1 MIMTAEETAGTATG
15 RTTRTGTISFTARDI
30 TGLHE
35 VTVDDMPADAP
46 AGEVARSLANRLNL
60 PTNVPWSL
68 RSDTSAEYLK
78 DDVDLA
84 SQLPETGAKL
94 TISPRTHLG
103 AVWG

>member
-1 MIMTAEETAGTATG
+1 MIMTTEETAGPE
-15 RTTRTGTISFTARDI
+15 TRTINPRTVSFTARDI

-35 VTVDDMPADAP
+35 ITVDDMPADAP
-46 AGEVARSLANRLNL
+46 AGEVARSLASRLNL

-78 DDVDLA
+78 DEIDLA

-103 AVWG
+103 GLLG

>member
-1 MIMTAEETAGTATG
+1 MIMPTEEIAGLTATE
-15 RTTRTGTISFTARDI
+15 RSTSRTISFTARDI
-30 TGLHE
+30 TGVHE
-35 VTVDDMPADAP
+35 ITVDDMPADAP
-46 AGEVARSLANRLNL
+46 AGDVARSLANRLNL

-103 AVWG
+103 

>member
-1 MIMTAEETAGTATG
+1 MI
-15 RTTRTGTISFTARDI
+15 RTTEEIAGPMPVTTRAAPRTLKFTARDI
-30 TGLHE
+30 TGVHE
-35 VTVDDMPADAP
+35 ITVDDMPGDAP
-46 AGEVARSLANRLNL
+46 AGEVARSLATRLNL

-103 AVWG
+103 

>member
-1 MIMTAEETAGTATG
+1 MIMTTEETAGLTAT
-15 RTTRTGTISFTARDI
+15 RTTAPRAISFTARDI
-30 TGLHE
+30 TGVHE
-35 VTVDDMPADAP
+35 ITVDDMPADAP
-46 AGEVARSLANRLNL
+46 AGDVARSLANRLNL

-103 AVWG
+103 

>member
-1 MIMTAEETAGTATG
+1 MIMTTEEIAGSTAT
-15 RTTRTGTISFTARDI
+15 RPTTPGTISFTARDI

-35 VTVDDMPADAP
+35 ITVDDMPADAP

-103 AVWG
+103 

>member
-1 MIMTAEETAGTATG
+1 MIMTAQEIAGSTAARATKPG
-15 RTTRTGTISFTARDI
+15 SISFTARDI

-35 VTVDDMPADAP
+35 ITVDDMPADAP
-46 AGEVARSLANRLNL
+46 AGEVARSLANQLNL

-68 RSDTSAEYLK
+68 RSDTSAEYLR
-78 DDVDLA
+78 DDLDLA

-103 AVWG
+103 

>member
-1 MIMTAEETAGTATG
+1 MIMTTEEVDSST
-15 RTTRTGTISFTARDI
+15 TTRAAGPRAISFTARDI

-35 VTVDDMPADAP
+35 ITVDDMPADAP

-103 AVWG
+103 

>member
-1 MIMTAEETAGTATG
+1 MIMPTEEIAGSTDLG
-15 RTTRTGTISFTARDI
+15 RSTPRAISFTARDI
-30 TGLHE
+30 TGVHE
-35 VTVDDMPADAP
+35 ITVDDVPGDAP
-46 AGEVARSLANRLNL
+46 AGDVARSLANRLNL

-78 DDVDLA
+78 DDVALA

-103 AVWG
+103 

>member
-1 MIMTAEETAGTATG
+1 
-15 RTTRTGTISFTARDI
+15 
-30 TGLHE
+30 
-35 VTVDDMPADAP
+35 
-46 AGEVARSLANRLNL
+46 
-60 PTNVPWSL
+60 L

-103 AVWG
+103 AQLG

>member
-1 MIMTAEETAGTATG
+1 MI
-15 RTTRTGTISFTARDI
+15 RTTEEIAGAPATQATRSGRISFTARDI

-35 VTVDDMPADAP
+35 ITVDDMPADAP

-68 RSDTSAEYLK
+68 RSDTSAEYLR
-78 DDVDLA
+78 DDQDLA

-103 AVWG
+103 

>member
-1 MIMTAEETAGTATG
+1 MIMTTEELAGSTAT
-15 RTTRTGTISFTARDI
+15 RRATPRTISFTARDI

-35 VTVDDMPADAP
+35 ITVDDMPADAP

-103 AVWG
+103 

>member
-1 MIMTAEETAGTATG
+1 MIMTTEEIAGQTAT
-15 RTTRTGTISFTARDI
+15 RSTSPRTISFTARDI

-35 VTVDDMPADAP
+35 IVVDDMPAEAP

-78 DDVDLA
+78 DDMDLA

-103 AVWG
+103 

>member
-1 MIMTAEETAGTATG
+1 MIMTTEEIGGSTATQPDTP
-15 RTTRTGTISFTARDI
+15 RTISFTVRDI

-35 VTVDDMPADAP
+35 ITVDDMPADAP

-78 DDVDLA
+78 DDDDLA

-103 AVWG
+103 